1 MVWFVFLHCLLRRL
15 DFAVYVYDKVFCMLI
30 VLLQE
35 LLLANVLQQN
45 VLVHEGVDVDV
56 VVLVVV
62 VVGFVH
68 HLHSQG
74 CKDDVFVY
82 GLFVAVLVGFVLQS
96 IFHLEIRLFLNC
108 LSHMVLLNLLLFGL
122 LTYLWHANSKTRNN
136 NN

>member
-1 MVWFVFLHCLLRRL
+1 MVSFVFLHCLLRRL
-15 DFAVYVYDKVFCMLI
+15 DFVACVYDMVFCMLI

-45 VLVHEGVDVDV
+45 VLVHEDVDVDV
-56 VVLVVV
+56 GVL

-68 HLHSQG
+68 HLHSPE

-82 GLFVAVLVGFVLQS
+82 GLFVAVLVAFVHQS
-96 IFHLEIRLFLNC
+96 IFHLEIRLFLNY